1 MDYIWTPWRYQY
13 MKQAESNKLPECI
26 FCDAANRKDDHE
38 TLVAYRGKK
47 VFIILNRYPYT
58 SGHVMIVPYAHVGD
72 LASADP
78 EALAEMMHL
87 AQRVEGAFRANYKPD
102 GMNVG
107 MNIGRAG
114 GAGVVGH
121 IHLHVLPALVRR
133 FQFHDRRRRNA
144 RASRRP
150 QHDVHSSSRISH
162 VRPRRIPVN
171 LALTEDQQLLQ
182 KSVREF
188 AESEV
193 KPLARENDETGKFP
207 RELFR
212 KAAELGLTGV
222 AIPESEGGA
231 GFDHVSYTIVIEEI
245 SRACASTGVILSVQ
259 NSLYCDPIHR
269 LGTVEQKQKFLLPF
283 ARGEK
288 IGCYALTEPQAG
300 SNAAALQT
308 KAVKQGDKYIING
321 TKAWI
326 TNGGAADAAI
336 VYVNTDPPKGE
347 KGITALIVEK
357 GTPGFKVGKEEKKL
371 GINATACSELVFTDC
386 EVPESN
392 RIGSEGEGYKV
403 ALSTLD
409 GGRIGIAA
417 QACGIAQ
424 GAFEAALEYSKQRM
438 AFGHPISQFQ
448 AIQFML
454 ADMSTELD
462 AARLLIRKAAWK
474 QDTGARFSM
483 DAAIAKLFASE
494 MSTRVTHKAIQ
505 IHGGNGYSREYP
517 VERNYRDARI
527 TEIYEGT
534 SEIQRLVISSWVLKQ

>member
-1 MDYIWTPWRYQY
+1 
-13 MKQAESNKLPECI
+13 
-26 FCDAANRKDDHE
+26 
-38 TLVAYRGKK
+38 
-47 VFIILNRYPYT
+47 
-58 SGHVMIVPYAHVGD
+58 
-72 LASADP
+72 
-78 EALAEMMHL
+78 
-87 AQRVEGAFRANYKPD
+87 
-102 GMNVG
+102 MN
-107 MNIGRAG
+107 
-114 GAGVVGH
+114 
-121 IHLHVLPALVRR
+121 L
-133 FQFHDRRRRNA
+133 D
-144 RASRRP
+144 
-150 QHDVHSSSRISH
+150 
-162 VRPRRIPVN
+162 
-171 LALTEDQQLLQ
+171 LTEDQKLLQ

-193 KPLARENDETGKFP
+193 RPLAKEIDETGRFP
-207 RELFR
+207 RATFQ

-222 AIPESEGGA
+222 AMPEAEGGA
-231 GFDHVSYTIVIEEI
+231 GFDHIAYSIVIEEI
-245 SRACASTGVILSVQ
+245 SRCCASTGVILSVQ

-269 LGTVEQKQKFLLPF
+269 YGTEEQKRKFLLPF
-283 ARGEK
+283 ARGER

-308 KAVKQGDKYIING
+308 KAVKAGDKYVISG

-347 KGITALIVEK
+347 KGITALVVEK
-357 GTPGFKVGKEEKKL
+357 GTPGFQVGKEEKKL
-371 GINATACSELVFTDC
+371 GINGTACSELIFTDC
-386 EVPESN
+386 EVPLAN
-392 RIGSEGEGYKV
+392 RIGNEGQGYTV

-409 GGRIGIAA
+409 GGRIGIGA
-417 QACGIAQ
+417 QAVGIAQ

-454 ADMSTELD
+454 ADMSTEID
-462 AARLLIRKAAWK
+462 AARLLVRKAAWK
-474 QDTGARFSM
+474 QDTGVRFSM

-494 MSTRVTHKAIQ
+494 MATRVTHKAIQ

-534 SEIQRLVISSWVLKQ
+534 SEIQRLVISSWVLRP